1 MLLTISTTYQPAT
14 DLGYLLHK
22 RPGRVQT
29 FPQKFGQAHIFYPEI
44 SQQRCTIA
52 LLLDIDSVL
61 IVRNHSFPAS
71 NSFAL
76 GQYVNDRPY
85 VASSLLSVAIADLF
99 GSALNGRSKER
110 EELVTQTLPLQA
122 TIDVV
127 PSRGGEDIL
136 HRLFEPLGYHVF
148 TKGMLLDEKFP
159 EWGASP
165 YFSLKL
171 EGEVRLQSL
180 LQHIYV
186 LLPVLDDDKHYWV
199 GDDEVEKL
207 LQRGEGW
214 LAQHPEREMI
224 VRRYLKHRRNLTE
237 TALSRLVEEDIPDFA
252 AVEERRNEEEASVEK
267 QLGLHQQ
274 RLAAVL
280 AVLHESGA
288 TRVLDLGCGDGK
300 LLEHLLQDR
309 RFSEIVGI
317 DVSAR
322 SLEFAEA
329 RLRLKEQPDAQRAR
343 IRLLQSSLLYRDK
356 RLSGYQAAA
365 LVEVIEHIEPG
376 RMKIVE
382 RILFE
387 QIAPKTLVLTTP
399 NREYNRLWPNLP
411 AGKFRH
417 HDHHFEWT
425 RAEFQNWAIQ
435 VANQYNYQ
443 VRFEPVGPE
452 NSKVGAP
459 TQMGVFT
466 R

>member
-1 MLLTISTTYQPAT
+1 MLLTITTTYQPAT

-22 RPGRVQT
+22 RPGRLQT
-29 FPQKFGQAHIFYPEI
+29 FPQKYGQVHIFYPEV
-44 SQQRCTIA
+44 SPQRCTIA
-52 LLLDIDSVL
+52 LLLDIDPVM
-61 IVRNHSFPAS
+61 IVRNRSLPAG

-85 VASSLLSVAIADLF
+85 VASSFLSVTIADLF
-99 GSALNGRSKER
+99 GTALNGHSKER
-110 EELVTQTLPLQA
+110 AELVDQKLPLQA
-122 TIDVV
+122 AIDVV
-127 PSRGGEDIL
+127 PSRGGEEVL
-136 HRLFEPLGYHVF
+136 HRLFEPLGYQIS
-148 TKGMLLDEKFP
+148 TQGMSLDEKFP
-159 EWGASP
+159 DWGASP

-171 EGEVRLQSL
+171 EADIRLQSL
-180 LQHIYV
+180 LQHLYV

-214 LAQHPEREMI
+214 LSQHPEREMI
-224 VRRYLKHRRNLTE
+224 VRRYLKHRRNLAE
-237 TALSRLVEEDIPDFA
+237 AALARLLDEDAPELSS
-252 AVEERRNEEEASVEK
+252 EERRNEEENSLEK
-267 QLGLHQQ
+267 QLGLNLQ

-280 AVLHESGA
+280 AVLQESGA

-300 LLEHLLQDR
+300 LLELLLQDR
-309 RFSEIVGI
+309 RFTEIVGV

-322 SLEFAEA
+322 GLELAEA
-329 RLRLKEQPDAQRAR
+329 RLRLKDRPDSQRAR
-343 IRLLQSSLLYRDK
+343 LNLLQSSLLYRDK

-365 LVEVIEHIEPG
+365 LVEVIEHMDPG
-376 RMKIVE
+376 RLDLVE

-387 QIAPKTLVLTTP
+387 QIAPETLVLTTP
-399 NREYNRLWPNLP
+399 NQEYNRLWPSLP

-425 RAEFQNWAIQ
+425 RGEFQGWATG
-435 VANQYNYQ
+435 VAGQYHYQ
-443 VRFEPVGPE
+443 VRFAPIGPE
-452 NSKVGAP
+452 HPELGAP